1 MGSNMLQY
9 LLSHPEYAFSPPE
22 TAALCEAFDMAA
34 AVLQERGG
42 TSINW
47 TDERVRA
54 ALSGA
59 IVEAWN
65 NGERD
70 PRQLSDR
77 AVRTAD
83 KMRDARQRA

>member
-1 MGSNMLQY
+1 MGSTMLQY

-22 TAALCEAFDMAA
+22 TADLCEAFDMAV

-54 ALSGA
+54 VLSGA

-70 PRQLSDR
+70 PRQLRDR
-77 AVRTAD
+77 ALRMAD
-83 KMRDARQRA
+83 KMAEAR